1 VREEEEENHA
11 FAALP
16 LSIYSERLSIIA
28 KTDSGRIE
36 FNFKVNG
43 VLFYR

>member
-1 VREEEEENHA
+1 VREEEENHA

-36 FNFKVNG
+36 FKVNG